1 MGKKNDYKWIL
12 IEDPKLKNFT
22 REQLQ
27 KIFNEKLASIMIH
40 MESCKDYEN
49 LFMEDSNKTKAGIK
63 DE

>member
-1 MGKKNDYKWIL
+1 MGKKKDYKWIVV
-12 IEDPKLKNFT
+12 EDPKLKNFT

-27 KIFNEKLASIMIH
+27 KIFNEKLARIIIH

-49 LFMEDSNKTKAGIK
+49 VFMDDNDKTKVGIR